1 MDVPVQY
8 YQSVIAIELAVTG
21 ALLFQIRFFSPPA
34 DAATYDARVA
44 GALVRLGFAVILAAT
59 VFGSLLAILHQ
70 SGRGA
75 AVTVTITL
83 AVSVLPILVR
93 ALPPLARHPDDGR
106 HPNAA
111 VTIAGLIVFALI
123 TAAVVVL
130 ILV

>member
-34 DAATYDARVA
+34 DAGANDARVA
-44 GALVRLGFAVILAAT
+44 DARVRLAFAVVLAAT
-59 VFGSLLAILHQ
+59 VFGSLLAILHE

-75 AVTVTITL
+75 AITVTIGL
-83 AVSVLPILVR
+83 AVPILLRV
-93 ALPPLARHPDDGR
+93 LPPLVADANESRRTD
-106 HPNAA
+106 AA
-111 VTIAGLIVFALI
+111 VTVAGLVLYGLI
-123 TAAVVVL
+123 TAGVVIL

>member
-34 DAATYDARVA
+34 DAATDDAHVADAR
-44 GALVRLGFAVILAAT
+44 VRLGFAVILAAT

-75 AVTVTITL
+75 AVTVAIGL

-93 ALPPLARHPDDGR
+93 VLQPLAPHREDGR
-106 HPNAA
+106 HPSAA
-111 VTIAGLIVFALI
+111 VTIAGLLLYLLV
-123 TAAVVVL
+123 TAALVIL
-130 ILV
+130 ILL